1 MATKKKTNTISA
13 LYKTIDQKQL
23 SEQAKE
29 TLKKLRLAT
38 GNFRSKNERA
48 NEAFNAFYTKLLE
61 KKPSAVK
68 TTKEYK
74 DMVRQ
79 RQVEHMKKIREARK
93 EKEESKKGQ
102 GNDRDAARPAKP
114 YGWRLRG
121 KHNYRK
127 PTLKQIRD
135 GEAYYEGRVNR
146 ADVKRRKFPM
156 LEKGGYMANG
166 GEITYA
172 VVDENTD
179 RIYIRSNNENFI
191 KLKFNELKEIY
202 PQDKLR
208 IIKFEKGKYMGQYAE
223 GGYME
228 HGGDVDKGGMIYAL
242 REYVS
247 SGEIAN
253 KTDVLNYDDIAKI
266 RRIAIQY
273 YMDNGDVPYSFGE
286 LNRIMAY
293 ANDKFKSGYM
303 ENGGSMEH
311 EYKVTLQNSDSGDI
325 EIVNVLANSIQE
337 AENKAIEE
345 SGLNGYEVIK
355 TMKYAKGGMT
365 DHNLMIG
372 DTIKQSFGNI
382 LVVENDGKTYL
393 VNINTGQRWTDSEW
407 WSLSK
412 GEITKYTKMAEGG
425 NVYSSD
431 DAYEAIILKDG
442 VEVDRVVLRAKN
454 KGEARMIY
462 EDYHEG
468 KMMKTHGEDITYEI
482 IVAPSK
488 MAKGGGIK
496 YSTYDNKSMEYI
508 EGEIAHTE
516 RSARQFQQMGDYES
530 MEDRKEHVR
539 KLREIYNRKRAES
552 KMAKGGVV
560 YTDLK
565 DIPNL
570 MDRVERGYVTYR
582 GLGAFKEGTEITV
595 DGKKYIVTD
604 DDFNSIARDKDG
616 NMRIRFSAP
625 SRKRYEDGGYMAES
639 GEVFYKESHKM
650 GH

>member
-23 SEQAKE
+23 SDQAKE

-38 GNFRSKNERA
+38 GNFRSKDERA
-48 NEAFNAFYTKLLE
+48 NEAFSTFYNKLLE

-127 PTLKQIRD
+127 PTLNQIRN

-156 LEKGGYMANG
+156 LEKGGKIDYYNPRQSLYGEWFRDVDKDFKDSFVMPQTKEEYRKKYDTYKYDGENYEKIQKSSKMMRSYDALVEYNLYENLFQAEMDSDMERYYNLLELGKYLNIYPRFYMA
-166 GEITYA
+166 
-172 VVDENTD
+172 D
-179 RIYIRSNNENFI
+179 
-191 KLKFNELKEIY
+191 
-202 PQDKLR
+202 
-208 IIKFEKGKYMGQYAE
+208 

-228 HGGDVDKGGMIYAL
+228 HGGEIKVINLSDNDKLNYFIKKQDPNNRDYAFMNDMLTATYEGKKFYSLGYDTPHKGRAFSLEEAKQNARIIADSDLGKKWDVIIKEVGGNFGDEDFTKASYVVMTSPLFPKEML
-242 REYVS
+242 REMQ
-247 SGEIAN
+247 G
-253 KTDVLNYDDIAKI
+253 
-266 RRIAIQY
+266 
-273 YMDNGDVPYSFGE
+273 
-286 LNRIMAY
+286 
-293 ANDKFKSGYM
+293 
-303 ENGGSMEH
+303 
-311 EYKVTLQNSDSGDI
+311 TL
-325 EIVNVLANSIQE
+325 
-337 AENKAIEE
+337 
-345 SGLNGYEVIK
+345 
-355 TMKYAKGGMT
+355 KYAKGGMT

-412 GEITKYTKMAEGG
+412 GEITKYTKMA
-425 NVYSSD
+425 
-431 DAYEAIILKDG
+431 
-442 VEVDRVVLRAKN
+442 
-454 KGEARMIY
+454 
-462 EDYHEG
+462 
-468 KMMKTHGEDITYEI
+468 
-482 IVAPSK
+482 
-488 MAKGGGIK
+488 KGGEIK
-496 YSTYDNKSMEYI
+496 YSTYENKSMEYI

-552 KMAKGGVV
+552 KMS
-560 YTDLK
+560 
-565 DIPNL
+565 
-570 MDRVERGYVTYR
+570 
-582 GLGAFKEGTEITV
+582 EG
-595 DGKKYIVTD
+595 
-604 DDFNSIARDKDG
+604 
-616 NMRIRFSAP
+616 
-625 SRKRYEDGGYMAES
+625 

>member
-23 SEQAKE
+23 SDQAKE

-38 GNFRSKNERA
+38 GNFRSKDERA

-127 PTLKQIRD
+127 PTLKQIRN

-146 ADVKRRKFPM
+146 ADVKRKKFPM
-156 LEKGGYMANG
+156 LEKGGKIDYYNPRQSLY
-166 GEITYA
+166 GEWF
-172 VVDENTD
+172 
-179 RIYIRSNNENFI
+179 R
-191 KLKFNELKEIY
+191 
-202 PQDKLR
+202 
-208 IIKFEKGKYMGQYAE
+208 
-223 GGYME
+223 
-228 HGGDVDKGGMIYAL
+228 DVDKDFKDSFVMPQTKEEYRKKYDTYKYDGENYEKIQKSSKMMRSYDALVEYNLYENLFQAEMDSDMERYYNLLELGKYLNIYPRFYMADGGY
-242 REYVS
+242 
-247 SGEIAN
+247 
-253 KTDVLNYDDIAKI
+253 
-266 RRIAIQY
+266 
-273 YMDNGDVPYSFGE
+273 
-286 LNRIMAY
+286 
-293 ANDKFKSGYM
+293 
-303 ENGGSMEH
+303 MEH

-337 AENKAIEE
+337 AENKAIEESGLSGYEVIKTDKFSNGGEMESEYKVTLQNTDSGDIEIVSVLANSIQEAEKSAIEE

-412 GEITKYTKMAEGG
+412 GEITKYTKMA
-425 NVYSSD
+425 
-431 DAYEAIILKDG
+431 
-442 VEVDRVVLRAKN
+442 
-454 KGEARMIY
+454 
-462 EDYHEG
+462 
-468 KMMKTHGEDITYEI
+468 
-482 IVAPSK
+482 
-488 MAKGGGIK
+488 KGGEIK
-496 YSTYDNKSMEYI
+496 YSTYENKSMEYI

-552 KMAKGGVV
+552 KMAQGGEVRN
-560 YTDLK
+560 YKTY
-565 DIPNL
+565 
-570 MDRVERGYVTYR
+570 VEQYP
-582 GLGAFKEGTEITV
+582 
-595 DGKKYIVTD
+595 DGKIYVRVK
-604 DDFNSIARDKDG
+604 FSGLDKDVQNYVANEENKTKAINFAKRLAEKNNG
-616 NMRIRFSAP
+616 TYEGFKNFS
-625 SRKRYEDGGYMAES
+625 MAQG

>member
-1 MATKKKTNTISA
+1 
-13 LYKTIDQKQL
+13 
-23 SEQAKE
+23 
-29 TLKKLRLAT
+29 
-38 GNFRSKNERA
+38 
-48 NEAFNAFYTKLLE
+48 
-61 KKPSAVK
+61 
-68 TTKEYK
+68 
-74 DMVRQ
+74 
-79 RQVEHMKKIREARK
+79 
-93 EKEESKKGQ
+93 
-102 GNDRDAARPAKP
+102 
-114 YGWRLRG
+114 
-121 KHNYRK
+121 
-127 PTLKQIRD
+127 LKQIRN

-146 ADVKRRKFPM
+146 ADVKRKKFPM
-156 LEKGGYMANG
+156 LEKGGYMEHG
-166 GEITYA
+166 GAIKTF
-172 VVDENTD
+172 NTQQGIGKAKYVINYHD
-179 RIYIRSNNENFI
+179 GI
-191 KLKFNELKEIY
+191 KKHKDGSDFFDIEIY
-202 PQDKLR
+202 KNKID
-208 IIKFEKGKYMGQYAE
+208 FEKGIADLKRQGYIQKSFAK

-303 ENGGSMEH
+303 EHGGAIKNQYEGREPQDIWDSYTKEQKLH
-311 EYKVTLQNSDSGDI
+311 FLYDHHEEINEYKRISSEEEKPWFNVAYNSNWDDLDI
-325 EIVNVLANSIQE
+325 DIKNRFANHVRGGQ
-337 AENKAIEE
+337 
-345 SGLNGYEVIK
+345 
-355 TMKYAKGGMT
+355 YAKGGMT

-412 GEITKYTKMAEGG
+412 GEITKYTKMAKGG

-454 KGEARMIY
+454 KGEARMMY

-488 MAKGGGIK
+488 MAQGGEVRNYK
-496 YSTYDNKSMEYI
+496 TYVEQYPDGKIYVRVKFSGLDKDVQNYVANEANKTKAINFAKRLAEKNNGTY
-508 EGEIAHTE
+508 EGFKNF
-516 RSARQFQQMGDYES
+516 S
-530 MEDRKEHVR
+530 
-539 KLREIYNRKRAES
+539 
-552 KMAKGGVV
+552 MAKGGVV

>member
-23 SEQAKE
+23 SDQAKE

-38 GNFRSKNERA
+38 GNFRSKDERA
-48 NEAFNAFYTKLLE
+48 NEAFSTFYNKLLE
-61 KKPSAVK
+61 KKPTAVK

-146 ADVKRRKFPM
+146 ADVKRKKFPM

-172 VVDENTD
+172 VVNENTD
-179 RIYIRSNNENFI
+179 RTIVKSKDEKFI
-191 KLKFNELKEIY
+191 KLKYNELKEVY
-202 PQDKLR
+202 PNDKL
-208 IIKFEKGKYMGQYAE
+208 IIVEFKSGQYA
-223 GGYME
+223 
-228 HGGDVDKGGMIYAL
+228 KGGIIRNGDELTHYEPYFEKNVRVASID
-242 REYVS
+242 ED
-247 SGEIAN
+247 N
-253 KTDVLNYDDIAKI
+253 KIIRPSMGYFYPNKIAKKTI
-266 RRIAIQY
+266 LWAK
-273 YMDNGDVPYSFGE
+273 N
-286 LNRIMAY
+286 
-293 ANDKFKSGYM
+293 
-303 ENGGSMEH
+303 
-311 EYKVTLQNSDSGDI
+311 
-325 EIVNVLANSIQE
+325 
-337 AENKAIEE
+337 
-345 SGLNGYEVIK
+345 NGYKFIQDGKE
-355 TMKYAKGGMT
+355 YAKGGMT

-412 GEITKYTKMAEGG
+412 GEITKYTKMAKGG

-454 KGEARMIY
+454 KGEARMMY

-488 MAKGGGIK
+488 MAKGGYVDVKENLIK
-496 YSTYDNKSMEYI
+496 EL
-508 EGEIAHTE
+508 G
-516 RSARQFQQMGDYES
+516 RLQRQLNS
-530 MEDRKEHVR
+530 DR
-539 KLREIYNRKRAES
+539 LR
-552 KMAKGGVV
+552 V
-560 YTDLK
+560 
-565 DIPNL
+565 
-570 MDRVERGYVTYR
+570 
-582 GLGAFKEGTEITV
+582 FKEDGSTEEMERQR
-595 DGKKYIVTD
+595 K
-604 DDFNSIARDKDG
+604 SIQKSTFR
-616 NMRIRFSAP
+616 
-625 SRKRYEDGGYMAES
+625 
-639 GEVFYKESHKM
+639 
-650 GH
+650 

>member
-23 SEQAKE
+23 SDQAKE

-38 GNFRSKNERA
+38 GNFRSKDERA
-48 NEAFNAFYTKLLE
+48 NEAFNTFYNKLLE
-61 KKPSAVK
+61 KKPTAVK

-127 PTLKQIRD
+127 PTLKQIRN

-146 ADVKRRKFPM
+146 ADVKRKKFPM
-156 LEKGGYMANG
+156 LEKGGYM
-166 GEITYA
+166 
-172 VVDENTD
+172 
-179 RIYIRSNNENFI
+179 
-191 KLKFNELKEIY
+191 
-202 PQDKLR
+202 
-208 IIKFEKGKYMGQYAE
+208 
-223 GGYME
+223 E
-228 HGGDVDKGGMIYAL
+228 HGGAIKNQYEG
-242 REYVS
+242 REPQDIWDSYTKEQKLHFLYDHHE
-247 SGEIAN
+247 EIN
-253 KTDVLNYDDIAKI
+253 
-266 RRIAIQY
+266 
-273 YMDNGDVPYSFGE
+273 
-286 LNRIMAY
+286 
-293 ANDKFKSGYM
+293 
-303 ENGGSMEH
+303 
-311 EYKVTLQNSDSGDI
+311 EYKGISSEEENPWF
-325 EIVNVLANSIQE
+325 NVSYKSNWANLDEDVKNRFANHVRGGQ
-337 AENKAIEE
+337 
-345 SGLNGYEVIK
+345 
-355 TMKYAKGGMT
+355 YAKGGYV
-365 DHNLMIG
+365 DVKENL
-372 DTIKQSFGNI
+372 IKELGRLQRQLNSDRLRVFK
-382 LVVENDGKTYL
+382 EDGSTEEMER
-393 VNINTGQRWTDSEW
+393 QRERA
-407 WSLSK
+407 SK
-412 GEITKYTKMAEGG
+412 KARF
-425 NVYSSD
+425 D
-431 DAYEAIILKDG
+431 DILKT
-442 VEVDRVVLRAKN
+442 LN
-454 KGEARMIY
+454 
-462 EDYHEG
+462 
-468 KMMKTHGEDITYEI
+468 EI
-482 IVAPSK
+482 
-488 MAKGGGIK
+488 
-496 YSTYDNKSMEYI
+496 
-508 EGEIAHTE
+508 
-516 RSARQFQQMGDYES
+516 ES
-530 MEDRKEHVR
+530 NE
-539 KLREIYNRKRAES
+539 

>member
-23 SEQAKE
+23 SDQAKE

-38 GNFRSKNERA
+38 GNFRSKDERA
-48 NEAFNAFYTKLLE
+48 NEAFNTFYNKLLE

-191 KLKFNELKEIY
+191 KLKYNELKEIY

-208 IIKFEKGKYMGQYAE
+208 IIKFEK

-303 ENGGSMEH
+303 
-311 EYKVTLQNSDSGDI
+311 
-325 EIVNVLANSIQE
+325 
-337 AENKAIEE
+337 
-345 SGLNGYEVIK
+345 
-355 TMKYAKGGMT
+355 AKGGMT

-412 GEITKYTKMAEGG
+412 GEITKYTKMAKGG

-454 KGEARMIY
+454 KGEARMMY

-488 MAKGGGIK
+488 MA
-496 YSTYDNKSMEYI
+496 
-508 EGEIAHTE
+508 
-516 RSARQFQQMGDYES
+516 MG
-530 MEDRKEHVR
+530 
-539 KLREIYNRKRAES
+539 
-552 KMAKGGVV
+552 
-560 YTDLK
+560 
-565 DIPNL
+565 
-570 MDRVERGYVTYR
+570 
-582 GLGAFKEGTEITV
+582 
-595 DGKKYIVTD
+595 
-604 DDFNSIARDKDG
+604 
-616 NMRIRFSAP
+616 
-625 SRKRYEDGGYMAES
+625 

>member
-38 GNFRSKNERA
+38 GNFRSKDERA

-156 LEKGGYMANG
+156 LEKGGYMEHGGKLNSGVYKIGNPVKISPNLYEQKIVEIFDNG
-166 GEITYA
+166 DISTASDYG
-172 VVDENTD
+172 
-179 RIYIRSNNENFI
+179 R
-191 KLKFNELKEIY
+191 KLSDFSGLNY
-202 PQDKLR
+202 PTISKQQLDA
-208 IIKFEKGKYMGQYAE
+208 QYKMAD

-228 HGGDVDKGGMIYAL
+228 HGGKL
-242 REYVS
+242 N
-247 SGEIAN
+247 SGVYKIGNPVKISPNLYEQKIVEIF
-253 KTDVLNYDDIAKI
+253 
-266 RRIAIQY
+266 
-273 YMDNGDVPYSFGE
+273 DNGDISTASDYGRKLSDFSG
-286 LNRIMAY
+286 LNYPTISKQQLDAQYKMA
-293 ANDKFKSGYM
+293 DGGYM
-303 ENGGSMEH
+303 EHGGAIKNQYEGRTPEDIWDSYTKEQKLH
-311 EYKVTLQNSDSGDI
+311 FLYDHHEEINEYKGISSEEENPWF
-325 EIVNVLANSIQE
+325 NVSYKSNWANLDEDVKNRFANHVRGGQ
-337 AENKAIEE
+337 
-345 SGLNGYEVIK
+345 
-355 TMKYAKGGMT
+355 YAKGGMT
-365 DHNLMIG
+365 DHNLMVG

-382 LVVENDGKTYL
+382 IVVENDGKTYL

-412 GEITKYTKMAEGG
+412 GEITKYTKMAKGG
-425 NVYSSD
+425 YVDVKENLIKELGRLQRQLNSD
-431 DAYEAIILKDG
+431 RLRVFKEDGSTEEMERQRERASKKARFDDILKT
-442 VEVDRVVLRAKN
+442 LN
-454 KGEARMIY
+454 
-462 EDYHEG
+462 
-468 KMMKTHGEDITYEI
+468 EI
-482 IVAPSK
+482 ESNEK
-488 MAKGGGIK
+488 MAKGGEIK

-552 KMAKGGVV
+552 KMAQG
-560 YTDLK
+560 
-565 DIPNL
+565 
-570 MDRVERGYVTYR
+570 
-582 GLGAFKEGTEITV
+582 
-595 DGKKYIVTD
+595 
-604 DDFNSIARDKDG
+604 
-616 NMRIRFSAP
+616 
-625 SRKRYEDGGYMAES
+625 

>member
-23 SEQAKE
+23 SDQAKE

-38 GNFRSKNERA
+38 GNFRSKDERA
-48 NEAFNAFYTKLLE
+48 NEAFSTFYNKLLE
-61 KKPSAVK
+61 KKPTAVK

-102 GNDRDAARPAKP
+102 GNDRDAGRPAKP

-127 PTLKQIRD
+127 PTLKQIRN

-146 ADVKRRKFPM
+146 ADVKRKKFPM
-156 LEKGGYMANG
+156 LEKGGYM
-166 GEITYA
+166 
-172 VVDENTD
+172 
-179 RIYIRSNNENFI
+179 
-191 KLKFNELKEIY
+191 
-202 PQDKLR
+202 
-208 IIKFEKGKYMGQYAE
+208 
-223 GGYME
+223 
-228 HGGDVDKGGMIYAL
+228 
-242 REYVS
+242 
-247 SGEIAN
+247 
-253 KTDVLNYDDIAKI
+253 
-266 RRIAIQY
+266 
-273 YMDNGDVPYSFGE
+273 
-286 LNRIMAY
+286 
-293 ANDKFKSGYM
+293 
-303 ENGGSMEH
+303 
-311 EYKVTLQNSDSGDI
+311 
-325 EIVNVLANSIQE
+325 
-337 AENKAIEE
+337 
-345 SGLNGYEVIK
+345 
-355 TMKYAKGGMT
+355 AKGGMT

-412 GEITKYTKMAEGG
+412 GEITKYTKMAKGG

-454 KGEARMIY
+454 KGEARMMY

-488 MAKGGGIK
+488 MA
-496 YSTYDNKSMEYI
+496 
-508 EGEIAHTE
+508 
-516 RSARQFQQMGDYES
+516 MG
-530 MEDRKEHVR
+530 
-539 KLREIYNRKRAES
+539 
-552 KMAKGGVV
+552 
-560 YTDLK
+560 
-565 DIPNL
+565 
-570 MDRVERGYVTYR
+570 
-582 GLGAFKEGTEITV
+582 
-595 DGKKYIVTD
+595 
-604 DDFNSIARDKDG
+604 
-616 NMRIRFSAP
+616 
-625 SRKRYEDGGYMAES
+625 

>member
-23 SEQAKE
+23 SDQAKE

-38 GNFRSKNERA
+38 GNFRSKDERA
-48 NEAFNAFYTKLLE
+48 NEAFSTFYNKLLE
-61 KKPSAVK
+61 KKPTAVK

-102 GNDRDAARPAKP
+102 GNDRDAGRPAKP

-127 PTLKQIRD
+127 PTLKQISN

-146 ADVKRRKFPM
+146 ADVKRKKFPM
-156 LEKGGYMANG
+156 LEKGGYM
-166 GEITYA
+166 
-172 VVDENTD
+172 
-179 RIYIRSNNENFI
+179 
-191 KLKFNELKEIY
+191 
-202 PQDKLR
+202 
-208 IIKFEKGKYMGQYAE
+208 
-223 GGYME
+223 E
-228 HGGDVDKGGMIYAL
+228 HGGAIKNQYEGRTPEDIWDSYTKEQKLHFLYDHH
-242 REYVS
+242 E
-247 SGEIAN
+247 EIN
-253 KTDVLNYDDIAKI
+253 
-266 RRIAIQY
+266 
-273 YMDNGDVPYSFGE
+273 
-286 LNRIMAY
+286 
-293 ANDKFKSGYM
+293 
-303 ENGGSMEH
+303 
-311 EYKVTLQNSDSGDI
+311 EYKGISSEEGNPWF
-325 EIVNVLANSIQE
+325 NVSYKSNWANLDEDVKNRFANHVRGGQ
-337 AENKAIEE
+337 
-345 SGLNGYEVIK
+345 
-355 TMKYAKGGMT
+355 YAKGGMT

-412 GEITKYTKMAEGG
+412 GEITKYTKMAKGG

-454 KGEARMIY
+454 KGEARMMY

-488 MAKGGGIK
+488 MAKGGYVDVKENLIK
-496 YSTYDNKSMEYI
+496 ELGRLQRQLNSDRLRVFKEDGSTEEMERQRERASKKARFDDILKTLNEI
-508 EGEIAHTE
+508 ESNE
-516 RSARQFQQMGDYES
+516 
-530 MEDRKEHVR
+530 
-539 KLREIYNRKRAES
+539 
-552 KMAKGGVV
+552 KMAMG
-560 YTDLK
+560 
-565 DIPNL
+565 
-570 MDRVERGYVTYR
+570 
-582 GLGAFKEGTEITV
+582 
-595 DGKKYIVTD
+595 
-604 DDFNSIARDKDG
+604 
-616 NMRIRFSAP
+616 
-625 SRKRYEDGGYMAES
+625 

>member
-23 SEQAKE
+23 SDQAKE

-38 GNFRSKNERA
+38 GNFRSKDERA
-48 NEAFNAFYTKLLE
+48 NEAFSTFYNKLLE

-156 LEKGGYMANG
+156 LEKGGYM
-166 GEITYA
+166 
-172 VVDENTD
+172 
-179 RIYIRSNNENFI
+179 
-191 KLKFNELKEIY
+191 
-202 PQDKLR
+202 
-208 IIKFEKGKYMGQYAE
+208 
-223 GGYME
+223 E

-303 ENGGSMEH
+303 
-311 EYKVTLQNSDSGDI
+311 
-325 EIVNVLANSIQE
+325 
-337 AENKAIEE
+337 
-345 SGLNGYEVIK
+345 
-355 TMKYAKGGMT
+355 AKGGMT
-365 DHNLMIG
+365 DHNLMVG
-372 DTIKQSFGNI
+372 DKIRQGFDNMI
-382 LVVENDGKTYL
+382 EVENDGKTYL
-393 VNINTGQRWTDSEW
+393 VNINTGQRWTLREW
-407 WSLSK
+407 MSLNDVEM
-412 GEITKYTKMAEGG
+412 GKYTKMAKGG

-454 KGEARMIY
+454 KGEARMMY

-488 MAKGGGIK
+488 MA
-496 YSTYDNKSMEYI
+496 
-508 EGEIAHTE
+508 
-516 RSARQFQQMGDYES
+516 MG
-530 MEDRKEHVR
+530 
-539 KLREIYNRKRAES
+539 
-552 KMAKGGVV
+552 
-560 YTDLK
+560 
-565 DIPNL
+565 
-570 MDRVERGYVTYR
+570 
-582 GLGAFKEGTEITV
+582 
-595 DGKKYIVTD
+595 
-604 DDFNSIARDKDG
+604 
-616 NMRIRFSAP
+616 
-625 SRKRYEDGGYMAES
+625 

>member
-23 SEQAKE
+23 SDQAKE

-38 GNFRSKNERA
+38 GNFRSKDERA
-48 NEAFNAFYTKLLE
+48 NEAFSTFYNKLLE

-93 EKEESKKGQ
+93 EKEEGKKGQ

-127 PTLKQIRD
+127 PTLKQIRN

-156 LEKGGYMANG
+156 LEK
-166 GEITYA
+166 
-172 VVDENTD
+172 
-179 RIYIRSNNENFI
+179 
-191 KLKFNELKEIY
+191 
-202 PQDKLR
+202 
-208 IIKFEKGKYMGQYAE
+208 

-325 EIVNVLANSIQE
+325 EIVNVLANSIQQ
-337 AENKAIEE
+337 AENKAIEESGLSGYEVIKTDKFSNGGEMESEYKVTLQNTDSGDIEIVSVLANSIQEAEKSAIEE

-412 GEITKYTKMAEGG
+412 GEITKYTKMAKGG
-425 NVYSSD
+425 YVDVKENLIKELGRLQRQLNSD
-431 DAYEAIILKDG
+431 RLRVFKEDGSTEEMERQRERASKKARFDDILKT
-442 VEVDRVVLRAKN
+442 LN
-454 KGEARMIY
+454 
-462 EDYHEG
+462 
-468 KMMKTHGEDITYEI
+468 EI
-482 IVAPSK
+482 ESNEK
-488 MAKGGGIK
+488 MAMG
-496 YSTYDNKSMEYI
+496 
-508 EGEIAHTE
+508 GEIKFNNGKEYKEEFSGSNRWLQVDSKYGMTSEEHENEAFRANNT
-516 RSARQFQQMGDYES
+516 GDYE
-530 MEDRKEHVR
+530 
-539 KLREIYNRKRAES
+539 LRDIHRGI
-552 KMAKGGVV
+552 AKSLSI
-560 YTDLK
+560 TPIMLK
-565 DIPNL
+565 
-570 MDRVERGYVTYR
+570 
-582 GLGAFKEGTEITV
+582 
-595 DGKKYIVTD
+595 
-604 DDFNSIARDKDG
+604 
-616 NMRIRFSAP
+616 
-625 SRKRYEDGGYMAES
+625 DGGYMAMG

>member
-23 SEQAKE
+23 SDQAKE

-38 GNFRSKNERA
+38 GNFRSKDERA
-48 NEAFNAFYTKLLE
+48 NEAFSTFYNKLLE
-61 KKPSAVK
+61 KKPTAVK

-127 PTLKQIRD
+127 PTLKQISN

-146 ADVKRRKFPM
+146 ADVKRKKFPM
-156 LEKGGYMANG
+156 LEKGGYM
-166 GEITYA
+166 
-172 VVDENTD
+172 
-179 RIYIRSNNENFI
+179 
-191 KLKFNELKEIY
+191 
-202 PQDKLR
+202 
-208 IIKFEKGKYMGQYAE
+208 
-223 GGYME
+223 E
-228 HGGDVDKGGMIYAL
+228 HGGAIKNQYEGREAEDVWNNLSIDQRQHFIYDHANQIEELKGI
-242 REYVS
+242 
-247 SGEIAN
+247 
-253 KTDVLNYDDIAKI
+253 
-266 RRIAIQY
+266 
-273 YMDNGDVPYSFGE
+273 E
-286 LNRIMAY
+286 LT
-293 ANDKFKSGYM
+293 S
-303 ENGGSMEH
+303 
-311 EYKVTLQNSDSGDI
+311 I
-325 EIVNVLANSIQE
+325 EIKNAYNSKWIGLDPWIKNRF
-337 AENKAIEE
+337 ENHVRE
-345 SGLNGYEVIK
+345 GQ
-355 TMKYAKGGMT
+355 YAKGGMT

-412 GEITKYTKMAEGG
+412 GEITKYTKMAKGG

-454 KGEARMIY
+454 KGEARMMY

-488 MAKGGGIK
+488 MA
-496 YSTYDNKSMEYI
+496 
-508 EGEIAHTE
+508 
-516 RSARQFQQMGDYES
+516 MG
-530 MEDRKEHVR
+530 
-539 KLREIYNRKRAES
+539 
-552 KMAKGGVV
+552 
-560 YTDLK
+560 
-565 DIPNL
+565 
-570 MDRVERGYVTYR
+570 
-582 GLGAFKEGTEITV
+582 
-595 DGKKYIVTD
+595 
-604 DDFNSIARDKDG
+604 
-616 NMRIRFSAP
+616 
-625 SRKRYEDGGYMAES
+625 